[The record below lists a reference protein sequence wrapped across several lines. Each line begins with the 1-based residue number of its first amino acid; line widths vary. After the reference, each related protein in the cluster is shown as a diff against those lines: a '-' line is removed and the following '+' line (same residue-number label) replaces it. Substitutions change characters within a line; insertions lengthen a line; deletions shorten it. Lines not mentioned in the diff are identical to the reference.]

1 MTLNRENETRSED
14 GSPFVP
20 HGRLPDPFTLVM
32 FGATGDLA
40 ARKLF
45 PAVFALGKASV
56 EVVVVPASLPM
67 C

>member
-1 MTLNRENETRSED
+1 MTPTPDREPRD
-14 GSPFVP
+14 KGAAGRSPFVP

-45 PAVFALGKASV
+45 PAGFALARG
-56 EVVVVPASLPM
+56 
-67 C
+67 